1 VPPAAAPNRRAS
13 VLRRDGVTA
22 PPDTCLVDR
31 TGQRAQPPGAK
42 GHRAA
47 RRLLSSLPMRLSGLR
62 PRAVVLAALIA
73 LVTTACGASDPA
85 EPGPDAGASDAA
97 VAIDATT
104 ADAPVAPQPI
114 VAPPDTW
121 TFIPIEGAR
130 CAQGGATGI
139 IVRLRPGSRD
149 LLLYFEGGGSCS
161 DAETCWLDP
170 TAANVTGYGAAEA
183 AAESKLRSYSL
194 FQPDAASGN
203 PFATMNMVM
212 IPYCTGDAHAGDA
225 VVEMMVGSV
234 ARPTYFVG
242 AKNAA
247 LALARLGAT
256 FPDLDRVFLAG
267 TSAGGGGATFQY
279 RAVRDTFATTVHSVI
294 DSTPG
299 FPNPADADK
308 WTLWGVTPPCPT
320 CTTVP
325 AVRAYNRSL
334 DPDVALRLPVVR
346 LRSRPPPTGAASRSS
361 PHSWTSCAPPWP
373 PTPTPAATS
382 PTTSTTTA
390 ATVSC
395 HVITTKNRA

>member
-308 WTLWGVTPPCPT
+308 WTLWGVTPA
-320 CTTVP
+320 VP
-325 AVRAYNRSL
+325 DLHHVPGGSRLQPQPRSRLSLRLLVVRVRSHHRRRPHRRRVHRAPRRAARDL
-334 DPDVALRLPVVR
+334 GRRSQRPQLRRRQPRLRLPHGVV
-346 LRSRPPPTGAASRSS
+346 SRDHDQEPP
-361 PHSWTSCAPPWP
+361 
-373 PTPTPAATS
+373 
-382 PTTSTTTA
+382 
-390 ATVSC
+390 
-395 HVITTKNRA
+395 